1 MLEVCVHRLGEVVV
15 LRLQGRIVNGETQ
28 ILRSAVSSL
37 SDSSA
42 VILDFAKVNG
52 VDAHGLGVLLELREQ
67 LKAMGTEFRLINVTR
82 LVRQVLEIT
91 RLDSV
96 FQLTTE
102 AESVTA
108 QSLAN
113 PSGVAHRLD
122 QVCDQWRR
130 PMDVRNAEEAELD
143 ALAKIWHEAWHDAHA
158 QIVPAELTR
167 LRTRESF
174 RERLQAALRDL
185 RVAGPPDA
193 PVGFHLVKDDELYQ
207 LFVAAPSR
215 GSGVATALIA
225 DAEAR
230 LSENGV
236 QTAWLACAIGN
247 ERAAKF
253 YEKNGWH
260 RTRTMINQADTSNGT
275 FPLKVWRYEKSLSPK
290 VAESRRAT

>member
-1 MLEVCVHRLGEVVV
+1 MLEVSVHRLGEVVV

-42 VILDFAKVNG
+42 VILDFAKVDG

-67 LKAMGTEFRLINVTR
+67 LQAMGTEFRLMNVTR

-102 AESVTA
+102 AKSVTA

-113 PSGVAHRLD
+113 PSGVARRLED
-122 QVCDQWRR
+122 HGRR
-130 PMDVRNAEEAELD
+130 TMDVRNAKEAELD
-143 ALAKIWHEAWHDAHA
+143 ALAKIWHDAWHDAHA
-158 QIVPAELTR
+158 QIVPAELTG

-174 RERLQAALRDL
+174 RERLQAALGDL
-185 RVAGPPDA
+185 RVAGPSDA

-215 GSGVATALIA
+215 GSGIAAALIA

-230 LSENGV
+230 LFENGV

-260 RTRTMINQADTSNGT
+260 RTGTMINQADTSNGT

-290 VAESRRAT
+290 IAESRRAT

>member
-1 MLEVCVHRLGEVVV
+1 MLEVSVHRLGEVVV

-42 VILDFAKVNG
+42 VILDFAKVDG

-67 LKAMGTEFRLINVTR
+67 LQAMGTEFRLMNVTR

-102 AESVTA
+102 AKSVTA

-113 PSGVAHRLD
+113 PSGVARRLED
-122 QVCDQWRR
+122 HGRR
-130 PMDVRNAEEAELD
+130 TMDVRNAKEAELD
-143 ALAKIWHEAWHDAHA
+143 ALAKIWHDAWHDAHA
-158 QIVPAELTR
+158 QIVPAELTG

-174 RERLQAALRDL
+174 RERLQAALGDL
-185 RVAGPPDA
+185 RVAGPSDA

-215 GSGVATALIA
+215 GSGIAAALIA

-260 RTRTMINQADTSNGT
+260 RTGTMINQADTSNGT

-290 VAESRRAT
+290 IAESRRAT